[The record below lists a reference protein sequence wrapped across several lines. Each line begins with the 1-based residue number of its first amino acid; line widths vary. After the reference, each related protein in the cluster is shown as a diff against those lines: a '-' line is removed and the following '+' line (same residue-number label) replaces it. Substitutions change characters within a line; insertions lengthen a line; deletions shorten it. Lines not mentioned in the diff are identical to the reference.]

1 MRCVVVSSET
11 NRTGTARL
19 GSMTVGVLAGG
30 SYLLVSSLI
39 GVALL
44 YAHNQPASPTDSG
57 SPPGRIL
64 PTGVPDTIT
73 TNNGGVP
80 FSASTTTP
88 PDSSDTNVT
97 DLSSNPTTTTSEF
110 PGGFSPVTG
119 PDNMTTQI
127 PTGWT
132 PVPSGTYVQAGDPAD
147 SGRFVRYGATPAP
160 AGDLLASLTSAA
172 QTNTSIQT
180 GYQQLQLAN
189 VAYHG
194 DPAVDWEFE
203 YVKAGVTRHIY
214 SRYWEAGGIE
224 YFVYV
229 SSTSDRWSATSPV
242 FDAMANA
249 ATP

>member
-1 MRCVVVSSET
+1 
-11 NRTGTARL
+11 
-19 GSMTVGVLAGG
+19 MTVGVLAGG
-30 SYLLVSSLI
+30 SYLLVSTLI

-44 YAHNQPASPTDSG
+44 YAHNQPAGPAYGG
-57 SPPGRIL
+57 SPPGQIL
-64 PTGVPDTIT
+64 PLGVPDTNT
-73 TNNGGVP
+73 PNNQNS
-80 FSASTTTP
+80 FSPSTGAP
-88 PDSSDTNVT
+88 PDSSDTNVN
-97 DLSSNPTTTTSEF
+97 DLSSNPTTTSSEL
-110 PGGFSPVTG
+110 PGGYSTVTG
-119 PDNMTTQI
+119 PDNMTTEI
-127 PTGWT
+127 PSGWAQ
-132 PVPSGTYVQAGDPAD
+132 VPSGTYVQANDPAD

-172 QTNTSIQT
+172 QTNPTIQT
-180 GYQQLQLAN
+180 GYQQVQLIT

-229 SSTSDRWSATSPV
+229 SSTSDRWSATSPI